1 MSYFQ
6 RMGLYF
12 HNLTCTSFDWDRA
25 DKHSDH
31 SSTTEKNMSKKIANS
46 LSSRNVTRKG
56 AVRVAEIVRA
66 GAELL
71 LAEGFSSVTKRRVA
85 KHLGIAH
92 GNVGY
97 YFPTREALWRAVV
110 DYELSKLDDKYPSD
124 LETDTND
131 PQSCF
136 DEYLA
141 SYMDE
146 YEDREFRSFFAH
158 VGAYAETNSAVAR
171 LRDEMYEGILQRI
184 IERVRPLCDGVDDEQ
199 IELRAITAMALFEG
213 LGSVSVFRPDLVK
226 QNNTF
231 RQQAIDQANAIVR
244 GD

>member
-1 MSYFQ
+1 MDQ
-6 RMGLYF
+6 
-12 HNLTCTSFDWDRA
+12 
-25 DKHSDH
+25 K
-31 SSTTEKNMSKKIANS
+31 TTNT
-46 LSSRNVTRKG
+46 LSSRDVTRKG
-56 AVRVAEIVRA
+56 AARVVEIARA
-66 GAELL
+66 GAEILRE
-71 LAEGFSSVTKRRVA
+71 EGFASVTKRRVA
-85 KHLGIAH
+85 KRLGIAH

-110 DYELSKLDDKYPSD
+110 DYELAILDDKYPSD
-124 LETDTND
+124 LETVTND

-184 IERVRPLCDGVDDEQ
+184 IERVRPLCVGVDDEQ

-213 LGSVSVFRPDLVK
+213 LGSVSAFRPDLVK
-226 QNNTF
+226 QNNRF